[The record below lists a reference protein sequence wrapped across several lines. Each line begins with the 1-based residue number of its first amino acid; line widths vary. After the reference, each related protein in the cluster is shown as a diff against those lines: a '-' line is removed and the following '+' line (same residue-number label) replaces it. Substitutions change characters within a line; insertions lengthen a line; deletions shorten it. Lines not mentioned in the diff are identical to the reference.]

1 MQHVSILALIS
12 LALSAPA
19 LADTVRIDA
28 PWVRAT
34 APGQKVAGGFMSLTA
49 DADMTLVGG
58 ASPISKHFELH
69 YMKMENGVMKM
80 REMKE
85 IPLPKGKTVNLE
97 PGGLHVM
104 FIGLKQPIT
113 EGQKVPLT
121 LTVKTANGKRKTI
134 AVEAEAR
141 RSSGY

>member
-1 MQHVSILALIS
+1 MQHASILALIS

-19 LADTVRIDA
+19 LADNVRIDA

-69 YMKMENGVMKM
+69 YMKMENGVMEM

-85 IPLPKGKTVNLE
+85 IPLPKGKTVSLE

-113 EGQKVPLT
+113 EGQKVPLS
-121 LTVKTANGKRKTI
+121 LIVKTANGKRKTI